1 MEWPGGFA
9 LLGCQRAAYDLDLP
23 IAIETDDPVALAAL
37 SAGVAELG
45 GQVDP
50 EARQAVRVVSE
61 CLCVGAATPGAQVA
75 ACTQS
80 GVCLSLTGEQLV
92 LRRCG
97 YWLNLTDEPATEN
110 ASGMTVHLRINQRFD
125 PETLVRLMRLAARQ
139 ERLI

>member
-1 MEWPGGFA
+1 MEWPGG
-9 LLGCQRAAYDLDLP
+9 LYDLDLP

-80 GVCLSLTGEQLV
+80 GVIYLCKPCSRCIKHELGHIFGVAQHSPNKVDLLYAIPVVDSFSAADKQVICKTGFV
-92 LRRCG
+92 
-97 YWLNLTDEPATEN
+97 
-110 ASGMTVHLRINQRFD
+110 SGGVCH
-125 PETLVRLMRLAARQ
+125 
-139 ERLI
+139 